1 MREQAARME
10 SLLRDLLLLAR
21 LEGAEEARPERV
33 DALALLATTREAALT
48 ACGGSR
54 RIDVDCEA
62 GTVLLADRLQLES
75 VIGNLVFNAVQYTA
89 PGGHVRIA
97 LRREGRELVLSVADD
112 GIGIEA
118 VHIPRLTERFYRADK
133 SRSVAGGGTGLGLA
147 IVKHALNRLGGR
159 LEIESQPG
167 VGSTFRCRLPE
178 RLLAEP

>member
-1 MREQAARME
+1 
-10 SLLRDLLLLAR
+10 
-21 LEGAEEARPERV
+21 
-33 DALALLATTREAALT
+33 
-48 ACGGSR
+48 
-54 RIDVDCEA
+54 
-62 GTVLLADRLQLES
+62 LADRLQLES

-159 LEIESQPG
+159 LEIESRPG